1 MESYELLITF
11 QHYLAYKIESQYF
24 IFQNGNVDIAMI
36 HLSATKK
43 LFTEIFV
50 EPVLNGLKAVYA
62 TDLYC
67 YF

>member
-1 MESYELLITF
+1 M
-11 QHYLAYKIESQYF
+11 AYKIESQYF